1 MSTRT
6 NSHFLTASVN
16 EFLQVWALGGTASLT
31 LTTSNGQATVGFNC
45 TLGLPGA
52 PHSLPPSQPATP
64 PRRQPRHRGPSE
76 IERNRQRAARHQA
89 AMATA
94 STTSSSPVT
103 ASVATKSLSS
113 TASVTTTSTTAS
125 VASASVAS
133 PKSSDSQQLDY
144 KCDHCEFKSASENAL
159 GIHIGDVHSNSFTET
174 DLETDPEFKIPQID
188 GEVDNEA
195 AEQEAK
201 ILQIIKNQIKQVK
214 PETLENMSEKDLTDL
229 NIEICKYVMIKM
241 LELKLFNA
249 THSKASNIQAT
260 VKSLM
265 EEYMN
270 T

>member
-1 MSTRT
+1 MGQFTNKASEQHQVEVEVPSSQSWYLLPWRYCELSATSPMCPCHMMMKRTFESTRWSSLFHSSLGTLSKMSTRT

-52 PHSLPPSQPATP
+52 PHSLSPSQPATP

-103 ASVATKSLSS
+103 ASVATKFLFS
-113 TASVTTTSTTAS
+113 TASVTTTSTT
-125 VASASVAS
+125 ASVAS

-144 KCDHCEFKSASENAL
+144 KLEF
-159 GIHIGDVHSNSFTET
+159 
-174 DLETDPEFKIPQID
+174 
-188 GEVDNEA
+188 
-195 AEQEAK
+195 
-201 ILQIIKNQIKQVK
+201 
-214 PETLENMSEKDLTDL
+214 
-229 NIEICKYVMIKM
+229 
-241 LELKLFNA
+241 
-249 THSKASNIQAT
+249 
-260 VKSLM
+260 
-265 EEYMN
+265 
-270 T
+270 